1 METLAN
7 LISFVRSAELGSFSE
22 AARRLALTPAAVSR
36 NVAMLERNL
45 GVRLFHRSTRRL
57 ALTEA
62 GEAFRLAIAGSLDD
76 IQTAITG
83 ISSDSGEPAGVL
95 KVSMAPTFGVMH
107 LLPMLPAFLARY
119 PRIRP
124 EWHFEN
130 RPVDIAAEGYDAAI
144 GGGFD
149 LSPGIVARTLAPAH
163 IVAVASP
170 AYMAGRVAPGDPAG
184 LTELDGIVMRSLQS
198 GRIRHWTMRDAVGNE
213 SAATL
218 CEDIVVNDPA
228 AMREA
233 ARLGLGV
240 ALLAM
245 PDVLP
250 ELETG
255 ALVRLVPRWYADAG
269 AISVYYASRT
279 LLPGKTR
286 AFVDWVADVFKRERL
301 AERFA
306 GSLGS

>member
-36 NVAMLERNL
+36 NVTMLERNL

-57 ALTEA
+57 TLTEA

-76 IQTAITG
+76 IQAAIAG
-83 ISSDSGEPAGVL
+83 IASDSGEPAGVL

-130 RPVDIAAEGYDAAI
+130 RPVYIVAEGYDAAI

-149 LSPGIVARTLAPAH
+149 LSPGVVARALAPAH

-184 LTELDGIVMRSLQS
+184 LVEFEGIVMRSLQS
-198 GRIRHWTMRDAVGNE
+198 GRIRHWMMRDAVGNE

-218 CEDIVVNDPA
+218 REDIVVNDPA
-228 AMREA
+228 AMREV

-250 ELETG
+250 ELESG
-255 ALVRLVPRWYADAG
+255 KLVRLVPRWYADAG